1 MHRLSK
7 AKGTTKKT
15 PFSRAVKCIRCYP
28 ALQLIQPGQDYSDE
42 MLSSKERLHL
52 GVVISKN
59 STHCFV
65 NVGGW
70 GRMGGA
76 RFSNPTLFN

>member
-1 MHRLSK
+1 MI
-7 AKGTTKKT
+7 KKKK
-15 PFSRAVKCIRCYP
+15 FRRAVTYIRCYP

-42 MLSSKERLHL
+42 MLSSKEKLHL

-59 STHCFV
+59 SRHCFV
-65 NVGGW
+65 IVGGW
-70 GRMGGA
+70 SKMGGT